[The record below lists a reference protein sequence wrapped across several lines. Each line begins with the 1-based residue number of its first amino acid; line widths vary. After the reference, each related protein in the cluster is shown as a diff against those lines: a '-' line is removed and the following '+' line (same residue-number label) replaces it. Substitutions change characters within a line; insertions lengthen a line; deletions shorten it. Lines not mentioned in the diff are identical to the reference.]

1 MVSFCYDVHMPTEID
16 WSEYLLKKYKFWEIY
31 LHDDQTYLG
40 RCVIALNRDGNLDP
54 FAETT
59 VDERQEFEVIMAD
72 LQKVLKTLYQPDMF
86 NYANLR
92 NVWHHCHWHVI
103 PRYKTTREVLNQE
116 FIDTNWG
123 KNYTP
128 RESLAIDQKVV
139 MKIRDD
145 LRLQL
150 GY

>member
-1 MVSFCYDVHMPTEID
+1 MPIEID
-16 WSEYLLKKYKFWEIY
+16 WSEYLLKKYTFWEVY

-40 RCVIALNRDGNLDP
+40 RCVVALNRDGNLDP

-59 VDERQEFEVIMAD
+59 VAERQELEAIMAD
-72 LQKVLKTLYQPDMF
+72 LQRALMDLYRPDMF

-103 PRYKTTREVLNQE
+103 PRYKTTRKVQDQE
-116 FIDTNWG
+116 FIDMNWG

-128 RESLAIDQKVV
+128 HEPSDLGRKVI

-145 LRLQL
+145 LRSRL
-150 GY
+150 GG